1 MCKEREDRSF
11 FNNLSL
17 RHEVKRLLGGASSFL
32 HLFSRLVLRGRCV
45 EKLCAGRGRRAGMN
59 QPEASLQDLMVQ
71 ASWTKG
77 STKQVLGEPEEG
89 ALASIREN
97 AGIPE
102 ALDSGCGI

>member
-1 MCKEREDRSF
+1 M
-11 FNNLSL
+11 
-17 RHEVKRLLGGASSFL
+17 
-32 HLFSRLVLRGRCV
+32 

-77 STKQVLGEPEEG
+77 STEQVLGEPEEG

-102 ALDSGCGI
+102 ALDSSCGI